1 MNEVVEKTFKQIKI
15 ECSPNKDIEIS
26 YFDVFDIFFGQS
38 PKLNINSNF
47 VGGINDERNTL
58 HENLF
63 QAMYPSLK
71 SQVHF
76 GTGKGGLEKYLSKR
90 FTADFYDE
98 ENNIIYEID
107 GNSHKTELQYYKDK
121 IRDAFFFIEHGI
133 KTIRYT
139 NEQVELMVI
148 DKLEKLDK
156 EGKLYV

>member
-15 ECSPNKDIEIS
+15 ECRPNKDIEIS
-26 YFDVFDIFFGQS
+26 YSDVFDIFFGQS
-38 PKLNINSNF
+38 PKLNISSNF
-47 VGGINDERNTL
+47 VGGINDKRNTL

-63 QAMYPSLK
+63 QAIYPSLK

-76 GTGKGGLEKYLSKR
+76 GTGKDGLEKYLSKR

-98 ENNIIYEID
+98 ENSIIYEID

-148 DKLEKLDK
+148 NKLEKLDK